1 MSSLKKTASAINIG
15 TPKLK
20 RVSHEELEQFC
31 LFRLCFVFFFV
42 YMFIGLLR

>member
-31 LFRLCFVFFFV
+31 LFLDNTRVQ
-42 YMFIGLLR
+42 YNA